1 MMGLSRNALWTAHFL
16 HYCVMFLVTV
26 TLVTIV
32 LMAPWIPA
40 RPVIKYTDPTI
51 VWLVL
56 FLFGTSLITFG
67 FFISTWFDT
76 GSVLESL
83 TPTLSDFNLKRLN
96 LMWKLISKPKS
107 KFCCRNDL
115 YFDIFRVPSLR
126 IRILKFGRDFRSHP
140 YLNLFTLSLSD
151 EFWISPNF
159 GLGRLG

>member
-1 MMGLSRNALWTAHFL
+1 MLMMGLSRNALWTAHFL

-83 TPTLSDFNLKRLN
+83 TPTLSDWTREAKALKFNLKITF
-96 LMWKLISKPKS
+96 KTEKQ
-107 KFCCRNDL
+107 
-115 YFDIFRVPSLR
+115 
-126 IRILKFGRDFRSHP
+126 ILLPQRPVF
-140 YLNLFTLSLSD
+140 
-151 EFWISPNF
+151 
-159 GLGRLG
+159 